1 MLDAILVEGPGGRLA
16 GLPVEPVALIA
27 GRGVLALSA
36 PFGRPV
42 TRSDAGTRFRGV
54 GGVEFLVIRSLVE
67 AMVDA
72 TTTPRG
78 RADASPHWAGEW
90 REGDRLFVRLPVARL
105 RAGPPRLVLSW
116 RDRVVLGPIGEGR

>member
-1 MLDAILVEGPGGRLA
+1 VLDAILVEGPGGRLA
-16 GLPVEPVALIA
+16 ELPVEPVALIA

-42 TRSDAGTRFRGV
+42 TRRDAATRFRGA
-54 GGVEFLVIRSLVE
+54 GGVEFLVIRSPVE
-67 AMVDA
+67 TLVDA

-90 REGDRLFVRLPVARL
+90 RESDRLLIRLPVTRL

-116 RDRVVLGPIGEGR
+116 KDRVLLGPIGEGR